1 LFIINIFFNLQQVA
15 LMKELVRAARD
26 AMESAG
32 SGKEI
37 NPTEFKQIGEE
48 GGKPFAMKIKVH

>member
-1 LFIINIFFNLQQVA
+1 
-15 LMKELVRAARD
+15 MKELVRAARD